1 MSYGY
6 YDTEKAK
13 RLANP
18 DLYLNAEERE
28 AYEQI
33 KARKQASLDADAR
46 AEARQFVKDQ
56 AEQQHFRPFIGEMAK
71 HMGNAQ
77 KSKEVKERYRQMG
90 LNVDN
95 IDIERAVRDYI
106 SEGG

>member
-13 RLANP
+13 RLQNP
-18 DLYLNAEERE
+18 DLYLNAEEQE

-33 KARKQASLDADAR
+33 KARKEASLDADAR
-46 AEARQFVKDQ
+46 AEARQFVKDRAANDYFRDFI
-56 AEQQHFRPFIGEMAK
+56 AETAK
-71 HMGNAQ
+71 HVGNREKAG
-77 KSKEVKERYRQMG
+77 EIKERYRRMG